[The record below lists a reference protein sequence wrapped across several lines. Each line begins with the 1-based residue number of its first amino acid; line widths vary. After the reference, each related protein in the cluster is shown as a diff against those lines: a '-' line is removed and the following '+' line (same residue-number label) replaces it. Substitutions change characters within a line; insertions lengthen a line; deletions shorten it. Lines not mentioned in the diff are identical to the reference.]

1 MKTNSLFQFFLLTC
15 LLFLQT
21 CKEPEK
27 QMLVETGIVSNIKIS
42 SADVSGKILD
52 LGEGVS
58 AYGHCYSTEANVTI
72 ASSKTV
78 IANTPALGGFT
89 SQLTSLLPDK
99 TYYIKAYCSRGG
111 VTVYGAEISFT
122 TLSDE
127 KPTVTTAAVTNLIL
141 DGENAKATAGGN
153 VTNQGGTPVKERGV
167 CYSLSPDPNTSND
180 KEPIGSGTGTFSYD
194 LTLAKGTTYYLK
206 AYAINDGG
214 TAYGNEVSFK
224 TKSDPVVPTVTTAEV
239 TSVTTTSAVCGGNV
253 TSDGDSPITA
263 RGVCW
268 DIDHNPDLVD
278 LHTIDPTGTGTYVS
292 NITGLTGN
300 TTYYV
305 RAYATNGIGTSYGE
319 ERSFKTGAILP
330 SVTTAA
336 ATFITAYSATSG
348 GEVTSD
354 GGAAVTV
361 RGLCW
366 SANQNPTVSGTHQDQ
381 GSGIGNFIV
390 NISGLTPG
398 TTYYIR
404 AYAVN
409 SIGTN
414 YGPELSFKTE
424 PVCPTLTTA
433 TVTGI
438 GSTTATG
445 GGNVTSDGGATVTVK
460 GVCWSMN
467 HNPTTLDNKTNNG
480 TGTGSFTS
488 SITGLTPGTTY
499 YVRAYGTNSAGTC
512 YGPEVEFKTLPVP
525 PTVTTNAVTSIT
537 YNSATSGGNVTNE
550 GGASVTAR
558 GVCWSTSQNPTVA
571 NSKTSDGAGGG
582 TFTSSIT
589 GLSPST
595 NYYVR
600 AYATNSAGTNYGGQQ
615 PFTTPAAPYITVTSP
630 VGTDHWVGG
639 TTHSITWT
647 DNIEDNVSIVIYKS
661 GSTYRILGSS
671 VVNNGIYTL
680 VLPGDIEYGNDYK
693 IRISSVTNGS
703 IYGES
708 SNFILSEITG
718 TTGSV
723 NIFGQYYLTIKIGTQ
738 WWMASNLKNNQI
750 GAFTYISD
758 NSTWASTTVGAY
770 CYYGNTGSN
779 VDVYGLLYNWYAVN
793 SGLCC
798 PTGWHV
804 PSDNDWTILATYL
817 GGTSIAGG
825 KMKESGTSHWLSPN
839 TGATNESGFLALPG
853 GYRYGEAGVGSFSG
867 LSAQTAWYSSS
878 MNGANPIYY
887 YIIYTSSELRR
898 SIGTTKNYGYSV
910 RCMRD

>member
-1 MKTNSLFQFFLLTC
+1 MKPIRLVI
-15 LLFLQT
+15 LFLIPWLIILPA

-27 QMLVETGIVSNIKIS
+27 QMLVETGVVSNIKIS

-58 AYGHCYSTEANVTI
+58 AYGHCYSTNANVTI

-78 IANTPALGGFT
+78 IANPPAIGGFT
-89 SQLTSLLPDK
+89 SQLTGLIPNQP
-99 TYYIKAYCSRGG
+99 YYVKAYCSRGG
-111 VTVYGAEISFT
+111 VTVYGDEISFT

-127 KPTVTTAAVTNLIL
+127 KPVVTTAA
-141 DGENAKATAGGN
+141 ATAIELQSASVGGN
-153 VTNQGGTPVKERGV
+153 VTSQGGTPVRERGV
-167 CYSLSPDPNTSND
+167 CYSLSPDPNTSNI
-180 KEPIGSGTGTFSYD
+180 KIQSGSGTGTFTCD
-194 LTLAKGTTYYLK
+194 LTQLAKGTTYYVK

-214 TAYGNEVSFK
+214 TAYGNEINFK

-239 TSVTTTSAVCGGNV
+239 TSVTTTTAVCGGNV

-268 DIDHNPDLVD
+268 DTDHNPDLAD
-278 LHTIDPTGTGTYVS
+278 LHTIDPVGTGVYVS

-305 RAYATNGIGTSYGE
+305 RAYAVNSIGPSYGE
-319 ERSFKTGAILP
+319 EKSFKTGAILP

-336 ATFITAYSATSG
+336 ATLITAYSATSG

-366 SANQNPTVSGTHQDQ
+366 STNQNPTVTGSHQDQ

-390 NISGLTPG
+390 NITGLTPG

-404 AYAVN
+404 SYAVN

-438 GSTTATG
+438 GSSSATG

-460 GVCWSMN
+460 GVCWSMS
-467 HNPTTLDNKTNNG
+467 HNPTINDNKTTNG
-480 TGTGSFTS
+480 SGTGSFTS

-525 PTVTTNAVTSIT
+525 PTVTTNAVSSIA
-537 YNSATSGGNVTNE
+537 YNSATCGGNVTNE
-550 GGASVTAR
+550 GGAPVTAR
-558 GVCWSTSQNPTVA
+558 GVCWSTSQNPTIA

-600 AYATNSAGTNYGGQQ
+600 AYATNSAGTSYGGQQ

-630 VGTDHWVGG
+630 VASDHWMELENKIITWNSNVTGTVTISLYKASSLLQIIVTG
-639 TTHSITWT
+639 TTNDGNHTWT
-647 DNIEDNVSIVIYKS
+647 LPDNLVY
-661 GSTYRILGSS
+661 GS
-671 VVNNGIYTL
+671 
-680 VLPGDIEYGNDYK
+680 DYK
-693 IRISSVTNGS
+693 IRVTSVANGS
-703 IYGES
+703 VYGES
-708 SNFILSEITG
+708 PFFKISESTGSTG
-718 TTGSV
+718 TVADV
-723 NIFGQYYLTIKIGTQ
+723 NGNNYNTIKIGKQ
-738 WWMASNLKNNQI
+738 WWTKQNLKATSYNDYSFVGWQGNP
-750 GAFTYISD
+750 G
-758 NSTWASTTVGAY
+758 TWVTLTSGAY
-770 CYYGNTGSN
+770 CYYDNSTTNLNT
-779 VDVYGLLYNWYAVN
+779 YGALYNWYAVS
-793 SGLCC
+793 SGKLC

-804 PSDNDWTILATYL
+804 PSMTEWEELFVFA
-817 GGTSIAGG
+817 GGETVAGG
-825 KMKESGTSHWLSPN
+825 KLKEAGTTHWLTPN
-839 TGATNESGFLALPG
+839 TSADNAYGFTALPG
-853 GYRYGEAGVGSFSG
+853 GYIIDSKGFGN
-867 LSAQTAWYSSS
+867 LQQTGFFWTSTVYSSTHAS
-878 MNGANPIYY
+878 YLKMEYNLAGIVKGNAP
-887 YIIYTSSELRR
+887 
-898 SIGTTKNYGYSV
+898 KYGGMSV
-910 RCMRD
+910 RCVRD